1 VFFVINIPPNTL
13 EILPF
18 QSYSCNK
25 ALPCLQDLGILLF
38 SMRKEKRKE
47 MNVIRKFFHDRK
59 GTVISGVVALI
70 ALSLFMCATVIASE
84 KALGGGEQ
92 RDQSYITFGSGKR
105 YQTTVERYT
114 EGALSAQDKHQASL
128 LTSRIVNHLNNA
140 AKSLIDQNPEA
151 AKPEIKNA
159 QRLTQV
165 VRELLPVT
173 TVTTSVK
180 DVSGKVVY
188 REVDK
193 VQDDKIALYE
203 GTIAMEIVEPIID
216 AKEKEAA
223 LKGLRLADVD
233 VIYTSVLVD
242 LSYIER
248 KLNHTESLLDKGKP
262 DEALVQLALAQ
273 TKGVKLVFHEVDNP
287 LVEVQHA
294 LRLAERMVE
303 EGKHEAAQD
312 NLRLAQIQLGTYRAL
327 LEDEE
332 AKKIVKQLED
342 DITKLTTKIEE
353 KGAAS
358 KIRKFWERAVNLF
371 SKETGQAHTEEKT
384 EQTQERKK

>member
-1 VFFVINIPPNTL
+1 
-13 EILPF
+13 
-18 QSYSCNK
+18 
-25 ALPCLQDLGILLF
+25 
-38 SMRKEKRKE
+38 